1 MTFCVHGGRDSV
13 DPDQG
18 QAKTPGTSP
27 GLDADMITQPTVAI
41 VVDDNMDILKSVAR
55 LLAGPTSK

>member
-1 MTFCVHGGRDSV
+1 LIQIKDRPKLLEHHRGWTRM
-13 DPDQG
+13 
-18 QAKTPGTSP
+18 
-27 GLDADMITQPTVAI
+27 TQPTVVI

>member
-1 MTFCVHGGRDSV
+1 M
-13 DPDQG
+13 
-18 QAKTPGTSP
+18 
-27 GLDADMITQPTVAI
+27 MTQPTVVI